1 MVVATLRGVGDEFTG
16 LLRRTG
22 LTWWRMAPALLGL
35 MLIGWAGYHGSVL
48 LGTELAFQW
57 PWLVIFGLAF
67 GAVVQLAAMVIAL
80 RVVLEHTGVALDG
93 ETSAELP
100 PSRNSVRLVAQTI
113 LPFLAIYAA
122 FGFVDGYARDV
133 VLALAG
139 RYGSFGGF
147 EFLSQLNPIKSTT
160 TLALVIGVA
169 AGLYLLRRGLDW
181 LAGRGDRPWIGL
193 LGAFVE
199 ASGLLLVLL
208 SAFRI
213 LEQIPLWLDE
223 RELAAWWEAVYGALF
238 GWIRLE
244 GFWLTAWEFLAAN
257 AWPALWDVLTQPL
270 AWLALTAVVAGIRI
284 GTSAELLEQARGSRG
299 ATLGKVANGFFT
311 GDLDDKFLPLWHAV
325 RFLAGAGVAL
335 LGGFVLAFTAVDWL
349 GELVASGV
357 DTLIGPQVD
366 DAAVLAMPF
375 YDLMSMVLV
384 LGLRLAL
391 LGVTVARVTEAI
403 AAGETLRRPWWGET
417 LTVVGLCGALALSSL
432 ALNSREDVRIV
443 QGEVGAT
450 MTMFTAEVTVGEPRA
465 GLELVDAH
473 GSTDPTERTFLV
485 VPTRVFEESGG
496 TTFFVGLRAGDRY
509 YDPWSGSVSLS
520 TQPGFAT
527 DQDVVF
533 ELVPEDLAGE
543 LVLELRP
550 GGSLQLGNL
559 RGEVKLTPPAAQPQV
574 GYERYG
580 ERSVP

>member
-22 LTWWRMAPALLGL
+22 LTWWRLAPWLLGL
-35 MLIGWAGYHGSVL
+35 MLVGWVGYYGSVL
-48 LGTELAFQW
+48 LGTELAYQW

-93 ETSAELP
+93 ESSAELP
-100 PSRNSVRLVAQTI
+100 PSGNSVRLVAQTI

-122 FGFVDGYARDV
+122 FGFVDDYARDV

-139 RYGSFGGF
+139 RYGGFGGL

-169 AGLYLLRRGLDW
+169 VGLYLLRRGLDW
-181 LAGRGDRPWIGL
+181 LAGRSDRPWISL
-193 LGAFVE
+193 LGAFAE

-208 SAFRI
+208 SAFRVF
-213 LEQIPLWLDE
+213 EQILLWLDE
-223 RELAAWWEAVYGALF
+223 RQLAAWWETVHGALF
-238 GWIRLE
+238 GWIRLD
-244 GFWLTAWEFLAAN
+244 GFWLAAWEFLVDN

-270 AWLALTAVVAGIRI
+270 AWLALTVVVAGIRI
-284 GTSAELLEQARGSRG
+284 GTSAELLEQARGDRA

-325 RFLAGAGVAL
+325 RFLAGSGVAL
-335 LGGFVLAFTAVDWL
+335 LGGFVLAFTAIDWL

-357 DTLIGPQVD
+357 DLLIGPQLD
-366 DAAVLAMPF
+366 DAAVLTMPF
-375 YDLMSMVLV
+375 YDLLPMVFV
-384 LGLRLAL
+384 LALRLAL
-391 LGVTVARVTEAI
+391 LGVTVARVSEAMT
-403 AAGETLRRPWWGET
+403 AGATPRRPRWGEA

-432 ALNSREDVRIV
+432 ALNSREDVRV
-443 QGEVGAT
+443 VNGKVDAP

-473 GSTDPTERTFLV
+473 GSAEPTERTFLV
-485 VPTRVFEESGG
+485 VPVRVFEERGG

-509 YDPWSGSVSLS
+509 YDPWSGSVSLN

-533 ELVPEDLAGE
+533 ELAPEDLAGE

-550 GGSLQLGNL
+550 AGSLQLGNL
-559 RGEVKLTPPAAQPQV
+559 RGEVRLSAPAAQPQV
-574 GYERYG
+574 SYERYG
-580 ERSVP
+580 TRSVP